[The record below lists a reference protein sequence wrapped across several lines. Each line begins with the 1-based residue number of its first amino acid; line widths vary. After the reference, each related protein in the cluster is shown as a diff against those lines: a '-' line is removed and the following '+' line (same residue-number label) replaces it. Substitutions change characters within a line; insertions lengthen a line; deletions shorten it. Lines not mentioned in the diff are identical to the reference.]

1 MCVTDAAGLTCYP
14 SRMTVTY
21 ASMFSCAGVGDWGF
35 HQAGLKCQATQE
47 LEERRLYFQ
56 RLNGLCDHGGGY
68 VTGDI
73 TDDEV
78 YGAFVSR
85 ARGVDMLMATP
96 PCQGMS
102 VANRKRGDEQERN
115 SLVTSAIRAVKD
127 VAPTA
132 FIFENV
138 PSFLR
143 TECTGLDGTNRPIGE
158 EIDRVL
164 GSRYIIASATVNLN
178 CYGSPSSRTRSLTF
192 GTRRDAGIDP
202 AALAPSRTDTPT
214 LRDVI
219 GRMPPLHEMGKV
231 SEDDVLH
238 GFRPYDPRMRPWI
251 SGLAEGASAF
261 DNADPL
267 LRPHRVID
275 GVVVPNKKGAA
286 DKYKRLVWD
295 KPGPCIHTRNDTL
308 SSQNTLHPT
317 DDRVLSIREVCLLM
331 GLDDGYRWFP
341 ADMSRD
347 EIIAALPRRASLIR
361 KCLGEAVP
369 ASVTRAIGENLVR
382 ALG

>member
-1 MCVTDAAGLTCYP
+1 MRDIGMSHLCYP
-14 SRMTVTY
+14 SRMAVTY
-21 ASMFSCAGVGDWGF
+21 ASMFSCAGVGDYGF
-35 HQAGLKCQATQE
+35 HQAGLRCLATQE
-47 LEERRLYFQ
+47 LESKRMYFQ
-56 RLNGLCDHGGGY
+56 RLNSLCDNADGY

-73 TDDEV
+73 TDAAV
-78 YGAFVSR
+78 YAQFVAQ

-102 VANRKRGDEQERN
+102 VVNRRRGDERARN
-115 SLVTSAIRAVKD
+115 SLVTRAISAVVD

-138 PSFLR
+138 PAFLR
-143 TECTGLDGTNRPIGE
+143 TTCTGLDGTNRAIGE

-178 CYGSPSSRTRSLTF
+178 RHGSPSSRTRSITI
-192 GTRRDAGIDP
+192 GTRRDTGIDP
-202 AALAPSRTDTPT
+202 AALAPPRTSTPT

-219 GRMPPLHEMGKV
+219 GHLPRLTEMGEV
-231 SEDDVLH
+231 SEDVLH
-238 GFRPYDPRMRPWI
+238 GFRPYDERMRPWI
-251 SGLAEGASAF
+251 AGLAEGESAF
-261 DNADPL
+261 DNTDPR

-275 GVVVPNKKGAA
+275 CVVVPNKKGAA

-295 KPGPCIHTRNDTL
+295 KPAPCIHTRNDTL
-308 SSQNTLHPT
+308 SSQNTIHPA
-317 DDRVLSIREVCLLM
+317 DDRVLSIREVMVLM

-361 KCLGEAVP
+361 TCLGEAVP
-369 ASVTRAIGENLVR
+369 ASVTQAIGKNLAR
-382 ALG
+382 ELG

>member
-1 MCVTDAAGLTCYP
+1 
-14 SRMTVTY
+14 
-21 ASMFSCAGVGDWGF
+21 MFSCAGIGDYGF
-35 HQAGLKCQATQE
+35 HQAGVACLATQE
-47 LEERRLYFQ
+47 LEPRRMAFQ
-56 RLNGLCDHGGGY
+56 RLNRLCDRDDGY

-73 TDDEV
+73 TDAVIYSEFI
-78 YGAFVSR
+78 AQ

-102 VANRKRGDEQERN
+102 VANRKRGNERVRN
-115 SLVTSAIRAVKD
+115 SLVTRAISA
-127 VAPTA
+127 VADLSPRV
-132 FIFENV
+132 FVFENV

-143 TECTGLDGTNRPIGE
+143 TQCTGLDGTDRAIGE

-164 GSRYIIASATVNLN
+164 GSRYIIAPATVNLN
-178 CYGSPSSRTRSLTF
+178 QHGSPASRTRSLTI
-192 GTRRDAGIDP
+192 GTRRDTGIDP
-202 AALAPSRTDTPT
+202 AALAPPRTGTPT

-219 GRMPPLHEMGKV
+219 GHLPPLHEMGEV
-231 SEDDVLH
+231 SESDVLH

-251 SGLAEGASAF
+251 AGLAEGESAF
-261 DNADPL
+261 DNDDPL

-275 GVVVPNKKGAA
+275 GVVVPNKRGAA

-295 KPGPCIHTRNDTL
+295 EPAKCIHTRNDAL
-308 SSQNTLHPT
+308 SSQNTAHPA
-317 DDRVLSIREVCLLM
+317 DDRVLSIREVMLLM

-361 KCLGEAVP
+361 K
-369 ASVTRAIGENLVR
+369 
-382 ALG
+382 

>member
-1 MCVTDAAGLTCYP
+1 MRVTDTSLMCYP

-21 ASMFSCAGVGDWGF
+21 ASMFSCAGIGDYGF
-35 HQAGLKCQATQE
+35 HQAGAVCQATQE
-47 LEERRLYFQ
+47 LEDKRMYFQ
-56 RLNGLCDHGGGY
+56 RLNGLCDRDDGY

-73 TDDEV
+73 TDDVV
-78 YGAFVSR
+78 YAEFIAQ

-102 VANRKRGDEQERN
+102 VSNRKRGDERVRN
-115 SLVTSAIRAVKD
+115 SLVTRAISAVSD

-138 PSFLR
+138 PAFLR
-143 TECTGLDGTNRPIGE
+143 TTCTGLDGTNRPIGE

-164 GSRYIIASATVNLN
+164 GNGYAIASATVNLN
-178 CYGSPSSRTRSLTF
+178 RHGSPSSRTRSITI
-192 GTRRDAGIDP
+192 GTRRGTGIDP
-202 AALAPSRTDTPT
+202 AALAPPRTDTPT

-219 GRMPPLHEMGKV
+219 GRMPPLHEMGEV

-238 GFRPYDPRMRPWI
+238 GFRPYGPRMRPWI
-251 SGLAEGASAF
+251 AGLAEGASAF
-261 DNADPL
+261 DNHDPL

-275 GVVVPNKKGAA
+275 GAVVPNKRGAA

-295 KPGPCIHTRNDTL
+295 SPAPCIHTRNDTF
-308 SSQNTLHPT
+308 SSQNTVHPT
-317 DDRVLSIREVCLLM
+317 DDRVLSIREVSLLM
-331 GLDDGYRWFP
+331 GLDDDYRWFP
-341 ADMSRD
+341 ADMSRG
-347 EIIAALPRRASLIR
+347 EIIAALPKRASLIR
-361 KCLGEAVP
+361 RCLGEAVP

-382 ALG
+382 ELG

>member
-1 MCVTDAAGLTCYP
+1 M
-14 SRMTVTY
+14 
-21 ASMFSCAGVGDWGF
+21 
-35 HQAGLKCQATQE
+35 
-47 LEERRLYFQ
+47 YFQ
-56 RLNGLCDHGGGY
+56 RLNALCDHDDGY

-78 YGAFVSR
+78 YDEFIAR

-102 VANRKRGDEQERN
+102 VANRRRGDEQARN
-115 SLVTSAIRAVKD
+115 SLVTCATRAVSD
-127 VAPTA
+127 VAPTT

-138 PSFLR
+138 PAFLR
-143 TECTGLDGTNRPIGE
+143 TECTGIDGTNRSIGD

-164 GSRYIIASATVNLN
+164 GDDYWVASATVNLN
-178 CYGSPSSRTRSLTF
+178 QFGSPSSRTRSLTI
-192 GTRRDAGIDP
+192 GTRRDTGIDP
-202 AALAPSRTDTPT
+202 AALAPPRTGTPT

-219 GRMPPLHEMGKV
+219 GSLPPLHEMGEV

-251 SGLAEGASAF
+251 TGLAEGESAF
-261 DNADPL
+261 DNDDPM
-267 LRPHRVID
+267 LRPHRVVD

-286 DKYKRLVWD
+286 NKYTRLVWD
-295 KPGPCIHTRNDTL
+295 KPGPCIHTRNDTF
-308 SSQNTLHPT
+308 SSQNTIHPA
-317 DDRVLSIREVCLLM
+317 DDRVLSIREVMLLM
-331 GLDDGYRWFP
+331 GLDNGYRWFP

-361 KCLGEAVP
+361 RCLGEAVP
-369 ASVTRAIGENLVR
+369 ASVTRAIGANLAR
-382 ALG
+382 ELS

>member
-1 MCVTDAAGLTCYP
+1 M
-14 SRMTVTY
+14 
-21 ASMFSCAGVGDWGF
+21 AS
-35 HQAGLKCQATQE
+35 QE
-47 LEERRLYFQ
+47 LEDKRMFFQ
-56 RLNGLCDHGGGY
+56 RLNSLCDHGDGY

-78 YGAFVSR
+78 YAEFIAQ

-102 VANRKRGDEQERN
+102 VANRKRGDEQARN
-115 SLVTSAIRAVKD
+115 SLVTRAIKAVAD
-127 VAPTA
+127 LSPRV
-132 FIFENV
+132 FVFENV

-143 TECTGLDGTNRPIGE
+143 TQCTGLDGTDRAIGE

-164 GSRYIIASATVNLN
+164 GGDYWVASATVNLN
-178 CYGSPSSRTRSLTF
+178 QHGSPSSRTRSITI
-192 GTRRDAGIDP
+192 GTRRDTGIDP
-202 AALAPSRTDTPT
+202 AALAPPRTDTPT

-219 GRMPPLHEMGKV
+219 GHLPSLHEMGEV
-231 SEDDVLH
+231 SKDDVLH

-251 SGLAEGASAF
+251 AGLAEGASAF
-261 DNADPL
+261 DNDDPR

-286 DKYKRLVWD
+286 DKYRRLVWD
-295 KPGPCIHTRNDTL
+295 EPAKCIHTRSDTL
-308 SSQNTLHPT
+308 SSQNTVHPA
-317 DDRVLSIREVCLLM
+317 DDRVLSIREVMVLV

-382 ALG
+382 ALD

>member
-1 MCVTDAAGLTCYP
+1 
-14 SRMTVTY
+14 MTVTY
-21 ASMFSCAGVGDWGF
+21 GSMFSCAGVGDWGF
-35 HQAGLKCQATQE
+35 HQAGVSCTVTQE
-47 LEERRLYFQ
+47 LESKRMYFQ
-56 RLNGLCDHGGGY
+56 RLNGLCTNDDGY

-78 YGAFVSR
+78 YATFIAR

-102 VANRKRGDEQERN
+102 VANRRRGDEQARN
-115 SLVTSAIRAVKD
+115 SLVTRAVKAVSD
-127 VAPTA
+127 VAPSV

-138 PSFLR
+138 PAFLR
-143 TECTGLDGTNRPIGE
+143 TQCTGLDGTNRAIGD

-178 CYGSPSSRTRSLTF
+178 RHGSPSSRTRSITI
-192 GTRRDAGIDP
+192 GTRRDTGIDP
-202 AALAPSRTDTPT
+202 AALAPPRTFTPT

-219 GRMPPLHEMGKV
+219 GHLPPLHEMGEV
-231 SEDDVLH
+231 SESDVLH

-251 SGLAEGASAF
+251 TGLAEGASAF

-275 GVVVPNKKGAA
+275 GVVVPNKRGAA
-286 DKYKRLVWD
+286 NKYTRLVWD
-295 KPGPCIHTRNDTL
+295 KPGPCIHTRSDTF
-308 SSQNTLHPT
+308 SSQNTVHPT

-347 EIIAALPRRASLIR
+347 EIIAALPKRASLIR

-382 ALG
+382 ELD